1 VPIDAPELD
10 TEAAESAP
18 KKRRGPWP
26 LIVVVLVLT
35 LVAVW
40 LVPSE
45 TPTESETADEAQPP
59 SLLESPAVA
68 PTAEPPAAEAEA
80 KPVID
85 DRPGA
90 KARALI
96 AQMRSSSDLSLD
108 DLYAEA
114 KTAQAAGELADAYLL
129 YFYAAREGHGGA
141 AMTLAQQADPAY
153 HSAGESVF
161 ETPDLLQAHKWYQA
175 AAQSGNDDAWQ
186 ALEALRKRVDQ
197 MAADG
202 DPTAQRIALMWQQ

>member
-1 VPIDAPELD
+1 MPIDAPELD

-18 KKRRGPWP
+18 QKRRGPWP
-26 LIVVVLVLT
+26 LIVIVLVLT

-45 TPTESETADEAQPP
+45 PPTESETADEAQAP
-59 SLLESPAVA
+59 SLLESPAD
-68 PTAEPPAAEAEA
+68 EPMDEPSVAEAEPQ
-80 KPVID
+80 PVID
-85 DRPGA
+85 ERPGA

-96 AQMRSSSDLSLD
+96 AQSRNSGSLSLD

-114 KTAQAAGELADAYLL
+114 KTSQAAGELADAYLL
-129 YFYAAREGHGGA
+129 YFFAAREGHGGA
-141 AMTLAQQADPAY
+141 AMTLAQQADPAH

-175 AAQSGNDDAWQ
+175 AAQGGDDSARQ

-202 DPTAQRIALMWQQ
+202 DPTAQRITLMWQQ